1 MMTAERGG
9 RTDGHRLRYAQCWE
23 DADVLLEALDIQP
36 GHVCLSIASGGDN
49 TLAMLSRRPERVI
62 AVDRNPAQI
71 ACLELKVAAYRRL
84 EYEEV
89 RELLGSL
96 PSCRRERLYR
106 HLRPSLS
113 ADARRFWDAR
123 PEAIGMGIGEAGKF
137 EGYFRMFRG
146 RVLPLVHSR
155 ERVVQLLLDGTQEVR
170 EAFYDAAWD
179 TRRWRLVFQAFFSR
193 LVMGCLG
200 RDPGCFRYVEGG
212 VARHLLARTR
222 HALTA
227 LNPADNPYVQ
237 WILLGRHA
245 TALPCALRPDRF
257 AAIRAN
263 LDRLEWHCSALEDWL
278 ASHEGLKIDRYNLSD
293 IFEYMSAEAYRQ
305 LLKRLVFAG
314 RPGGRLAYWNLL
326 AERRRPAELGDRLD
340 PIVALAERLHAR
352 DRAFFY
358 GDFVLEEIR

>member
-1 MMTAERGG
+1 MTAEPGG
-9 RTDGHRLRYAQCWE
+9 RMDGHRLRYAQCWE
-23 DADVLLEALDIQP
+23 DADVLLEALDIRP
-36 GHVCLSIASGGDN
+36 GDVCLSIASGGDN
-49 TLAMLSRRPERVI
+49 TLAMLSRSPERVI

-71 ACLELKVAAYRRL
+71 ACLELKVAAYRLL

-106 HLRPSLS
+106 SLRPSLS

-123 PEAIGMGIGEAGKF
+123 PKAIAMGIGEAGKF
-137 EGYFRMFRG
+137 EGYFRLFRG
-146 RVLPLVHSR
+146 RVLPLIHSR
-155 ERVVQLLLDGTQEVR
+155 ERVAQLLLGGPRLAR
-170 EAFYDAAWD
+170 ETFYDATWD
-179 TRRWRLVFQAFFSR
+179 TRRWRLMFHTFFSR
-193 LVMGCLG
+193 LVMGRLG
-200 RDPGCFRYVEGG
+200 RDPRCFRYVEGG
-212 VARHLLARTR
+212 VARHLLTRTR

-237 WILLGRHA
+237 WILLGGHT

-263 LDRLEWHCSALEDWL
+263 LDRLEWHCCALDDWL
-278 ASHEGLKIDRYNLSD
+278 ASHERLQIDRYNLSD
-293 IFEYMSAEAYRQ
+293 IFEYMSAEAYRR
-305 LLKRLVFAG
+305 LLQRLALAG

-326 AERRRPAELGDRLD
+326 AERRRPSELADRLD
-340 PIVALAERLHAR
+340 PMVERAGRLHAE

>member
-1 MMTAERGG
+1 MTVERGG

-23 DADVLLEALDIQP
+23 DADVLLEALDIRP

-49 TLAMLSRRPERVI
+49 TLAILSRSPERVI

-71 ACLELKVAAYRRL
+71 ACLELKVAAYRLL

-96 PSCRRERLYR
+96 PNSHRERLYR
-106 HLRPSLS
+106 SLRPRLS

-123 PEAIGMGIGEAGKF
+123 PEAIAMGIGEAGKF
-137 EGYFRMFRG
+137 EGYLRLFRRW
-146 RVLPLVHSR
+146 VLPLIHSR
-155 ERVVQLLLDGTQEVR
+155 ERVAQLLLGGSRLAR
-170 EAFYDAAWD
+170 ETFYDAAWD
-179 TRRWRLVFQAFFSR
+179 TRRWRLMFRTFFSR
-193 LVMGCLG
+193 PVLGRLG
-200 RDPGCFRYVEGG
+200 RDPGCFRYVDGD
-212 VARHLLARTR
+212 VASRLLTRTR
-222 HALTA
+222 YALTA

-237 WILLGRHA
+237 WILRGRHT

-263 LDRLEWHCSALEDWL
+263 LDRLEWHCCALEDWL
-278 ASHEGLKIDRYNLSD
+278 ASHEGLEVDRYNLSD
-293 IFEYMSAEAYRQ
+293 IFEYMSAEAFRR
-305 LLKRLVFAG
+305 LLKRLAFAG

-326 AERRRPAELGDRLD
+326 TERRRPAELADRLH
-340 PIVALAERLHAR
+340 PMVALAGPLHAK

-358 GDFVLEEIR
+358 GDFVLEEIQ

>member
-1 MMTAERGG
+1 MATELGD

-36 GHVCLSIASGGDN
+36 GDVCLSIASGGDN
-49 TLAMLSRRPERVI
+49 TLAILSRSPKRVI
-62 AVDRNPAQI
+62 AVDKNPVQI
-71 ACLELKVAAYRRL
+71 ACLELKVAAYRFL

-106 HLRPSLS
+106 RLRPSLS
-113 ADARRFWDAR
+113 ADARRYWDAR
-123 PEAIGMGIGEAGKF
+123 PEAVAMGIGEAGKF
-137 EGYFRMFRG
+137 EGYLRLFRG
-146 RVLPLVHSR
+146 RVLPLIHSR
-155 ERVVQLLLDGTQEVR
+155 KCVAQLLLGGNR
-170 EAFYDAAWD
+170 EARETFYDAAWD
-179 TRRWRLVFQAFFSR
+179 TRRWRLLFHAFFSR
-193 LVMGCLG
+193 LVMGRLG

-212 VARHLLARTR
+212 VARHLLTRTR

-227 LNPADNPYVQ
+227 MNPADNPYVQ

-245 TALPCALRPDRF
+245 TALPCALRPERF

-263 LDRLEWHCSALEDWL
+263 LDRLEWHCCAMEDWL
-278 ASHEGLKIDRYNLSD
+278 ASHEGLELDRYNLSD
-293 IFEYMSAEAYRQ
+293 IFEYMSAEAYRK
-305 LLKRLVFAG
+305 LLTRLACAG
-314 RPGGRLAYWNLL
+314 RPGGRMAYWNLL
-326 AERRRPAELGDRLD
+326 AERRRPAELADRLE
-340 PIVALAERLHAR
+340 PMVALAGRLHAE

>member
-1 MMTAERGG
+1 MATELGDG
-9 RTDGHRLRYAQCWE
+9 TDGHRLRYAQCWE

-36 GHVCLSIASGGDN
+36 GDVCLSIASGGDN
-49 TLAMLSRRPERVI
+49 TLAILSRSPKRVI
-62 AVDRNPAQI
+62 AVDKNPVQI
-71 ACLELKVAAYRRL
+71 ACLELKVAAYRFL

-106 HLRPSLS
+106 RLRPSLS
-113 ADARRFWDAR
+113 ADARRYWDAR
-123 PEAIGMGIGEAGKF
+123 PEAVAMGIGEAGKF
-137 EGYFRMFRG
+137 EGYLRLFRG
-146 RVLPLVHSR
+146 RVLPLIHSR
-155 ERVVQLLLDGTQEVR
+155 ECVAQLLLGGNR
-170 EAFYDAAWD
+170 EARETFYDAAWD
-179 TRRWRLVFQAFFSR
+179 TRRWRLLFRAFFSR
-193 LVMGCLG
+193 LVMGRLG

-245 TALPCALRPDRF
+245 TALPCALRPERF

-263 LDRLEWHCSALEDWL
+263 LDRLEWHCCALEDWL
-278 ASHEGLKIDRYNLSD
+278 ASHEGLELDRYNLSD
-293 IFEYMSAEAYRQ
+293 LFEYMSAEAYRQ
-305 LLKRLVFAG
+305 LLTRLACAG
-314 RPGGRLAYWNLL
+314 RPGGRMAYWNLL
-326 AERRRPAELGDRLD
+326 AERRRPAELADRLE
-340 PIVALAERLHAR
+340 PMVALAGRLHAE